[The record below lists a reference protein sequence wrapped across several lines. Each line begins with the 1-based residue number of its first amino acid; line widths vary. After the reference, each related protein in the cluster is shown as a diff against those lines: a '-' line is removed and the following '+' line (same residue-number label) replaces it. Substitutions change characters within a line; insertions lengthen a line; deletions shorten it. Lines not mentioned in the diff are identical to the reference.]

1 MYLLISADGKIYS
14 FGAGGDGQLG
24 HGDTEV
30 GLFITMNNVSFLM
43 KLRNLHNFLKGPD

>member
-1 MYLLISADGKIYS
+1 MSCLLFVVPCLLNVLSISADGKIYS

-30 GLFITMNNVSFLM
+30 GFFISINDVLAM
-43 KLRNLHNFLKGPD
+43 K